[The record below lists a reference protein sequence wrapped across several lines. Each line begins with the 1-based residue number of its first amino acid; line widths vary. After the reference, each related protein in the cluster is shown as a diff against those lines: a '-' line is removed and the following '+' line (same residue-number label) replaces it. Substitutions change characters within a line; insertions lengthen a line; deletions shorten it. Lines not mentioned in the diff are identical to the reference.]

1 MTDCKRQAKELLV
14 AAPEELSGEA
24 DTALA
29 RHIRGCPVCTS
40 AAQRILA
47 ANTRLGSVLGSP
59 PTVDAGALIAR
70 ARSRDAQET
79 LNAGPLGEKARAS
92 AGRPW
97 LAIPQWALAAGAA
110 AVVAVGIALATIFE
124 TAPPSVPPMPAPSA
138 AKAKHPLLLSAPNRR
153 VAVFQ
158 TGNPNITLLW
168 LFKENDD
175 E

>member
-1 MTDCKRQAKELLV
+1 MTDCNWAKELLV

-29 RHIRGCPVCTS
+29 RHIRDCPACTL

-47 ANTRLGSVLGSP
+47 ANTHLDSALGSL

-70 ARSRDAQET
+70 ARSRDAEGS
-79 LNAGPLGEKARAS
+79 LSASPLRENARAR

-97 LAIPQWALAAGAA
+97 LAIPQWALAGGAA
-110 AVVAVGIALATIFE
+110 AVVAVGIALGTIFE
-124 TAPPSVPPMPAPSA
+124 TVPPTVPPMPAPSV